1 MSPDKKKVQT
11 IFNRIDKLAAKG
23 KDNIYE
29 YHKLIDELVE
39 KGWVTRKTPRHLSP
53 DSEKPN
59 LLEIE
64 WMDMVGK
71 LSDLRQRVTLE
82 EEQAIKELVSK
93 YL

>member
-1 MSPDKKKVQT
+1 MPEFRTEVD
-11 IFNRIDKLAAKG
+11 IEP
-23 KDNIYE
+23 YE
-29 YHKLIDELVE
+29 YVDECSRQELQELIDELVDR
-39 KGWVTRKTPRHLSP
+39 GWVIRKVGKNSSP
-53 DSEKPN
+53 GSEKPT

-93 YL
+93 YI